1 MHLVSLALPILALLQ
16 PTASA
21 PPKLNVR
28 LYAAQQSIQAG
39 GQADLAIEIEV
50 EKGWH
55 TYHPVILDTGAATT
69 ISFEVPPGVTLGE
82 LRFPTPRLGQDAD
95 LKYLALDGQFYVLTT
110 LKLAADYRAGDLPV
124 KVGVSALVCK
134 GECVP
139 VEKSATLTLKVSD
152 RAPAP
157 ANAGLFKKAREALP
171 GPLADA
177 PHLKGSAVAVSKEKL
192 GFEEPAEIVLSVRV
206 EKGHHALDR
215 NPGVENLV
223 PSQLFIEPLDGLRF
237 EDQKWPDA
245 KVRQVPDIGRVREL
259 SGESQI
265 SVPFSIID
273 SKFAPGPVALRVLFT
288 YQVCSDAGVCYP
300 TETAEGVVRFIA
312 DTPGPALANAADRGT
327 LLPKVTIAR
336 GGAGAATGLSGVGT
350 LLLNLLLGFVG
361 GMILNVMPCVFP
373 VISIKVI
380 GFIKQAGEDRGR
392 VLRLGLAFAAG
403 IMVWFWIFG
412 YLSGKGQVPLQ
423 HPPVAIGLTALF
435 FVLALNLF
443 GVYEIVLPGAATEK
457 LGQAA
462 TREGYSGAFLKGL
475 LATLLGT
482 ACTAPAFA
490 GAAAYAS
497 TQPPLVGFLV
507 FTAAGLGM
515 SLPYVLLAAYPGWL
529 KRLPKPGPWLV
540 TFKEA
545 MGFVLLAT
553 AAWLL
558 LIVGDL
564 LDARGVVWTVAFL
577 GFLGLSAW
585 LIGKIQLNWDTHI
598 RVLTWLCAVAIGLL
612 GFWFCFVKMYDLRA
626 AMQPGDPGSTR
637 VANGAAVSARATA
650 DEVVA
655 ALANADWTSHVPW
668 QPWQPG
674 LPEELA
680 RRGHPVFVD
689 FTATWCV
696 TCQTNKATSVETD
709 STRAKLRDLG
719 AIPLKGDY
727 TKQDPTIRAE
737 LLKYGHNSVPLDL
750 VYPAGRPDAPLQLP
764 VLLTPGIVSDALSKA
779 RPESP

>member
-1 MHLVSLALPILALLQ
+1 MHIVSLVLPILALLQ
-16 PTASA
+16 PTATA
-21 PPKLNVR
+21 PPRINVR
-28 LYAAQQSIQAG
+28 LYAAQQSLQPG
-39 GQADLAIEIEV
+39 GQTDLAIEINV

-55 TYHPVILDTGAATT
+55 VYHPIILDSGAPTT
-69 ISFEVPPGVTLGE
+69 ISFAVPPGVTFGE
-82 LRFPTPRLGQDAD
+82 LRFPVPRLGQDGD
-95 LKYLALDGQFYVLTT
+95 LKYLALDGQFYILTT
-110 LKLAADYRAGDLPV
+110 LKLAADYHAGTAPI
-124 KVGVSALVCK
+124 KVDVSALVCK
-134 GECVP
+134 ELCVP
-139 VEKSATLTLKVSD
+139 ADRSATLTLKVSD
-152 RAPAP
+152 RTPAP
-157 ANAGLFKKAREALP
+157 ANEALFKKARDALP
-171 GPLADA
+171 TPLADA

-192 GFEEPAEIVLSVRV
+192 GFEEPAEVVLSVRV
-206 EKGHHALDR
+206 EKGHHVLDR
-215 NPGVENLV
+215 DPGNETLI
-223 PSQLFIEPLDGLRF
+223 PSQLFVEPLDGLRF
-237 EDQKWPDA
+237 DEQQWPEA
-245 KVRQVPDIGRVREL
+245 KVRQVPVMGRVREL
-259 SGESQI
+259 GGEFQI
-265 SVPFSIID
+265 RVPFAIID
-273 SKFAPGPVALRVLFT
+273 REFASGPVALRVLFT
-288 YQVCSDAGVCYP
+288 YQVCSDAGVCFP
-300 TETAEGVVRFIA
+300 PETADGVVRFTA
-312 DTPGPALANAADRGT
+312 DTPGSALTDAADRGT
-327 LLPKVTIAR
+327 LLPRVTV
-336 GGAGAATGLSGVGT
+336 AGAATSASLSVSGVSE
-350 LLLNLLLGFVG
+350 LLMNIILGFLG
-361 GMILNVMPCVFP
+361 GLLLNVMPCVFP

-403 IMVWFWIFG
+403 IMVWFWVFG

-507 FTAAGLGM
+507 FTAAGVGM
-515 SLPYVLLAAYPGWL
+515 SLPYVLLAAYPAWL
-529 KRLPKPGPWLV
+529 KRLPKPGRWLV
-540 TFKEA
+540 TFKQA

-553 AAWLL
+553 AVWLL

-564 LDARGVVWTVAFL
+564 LNAGGVVWTVAFL
-577 GFLGLSAW
+577 GFLGLSTW
-585 LIGKIQLNWDTHI
+585 LIGKIQLNWETHT
-598 RVLTWLCAVAIGLL
+598 RVLTWLCAVAVGLL
-612 GFWFCFVKMYDLRA
+612 GFWFCFIKMYDLRA
-626 AMQPGDPGSTR
+626 AMQPG
-637 VANGAAVSARATA
+637 GAAPETPATRPADVSAAADAVLNACATA
-650 DEVVA
+650 D
-655 ALANADWTSHVPW
+655 WSTHIPW

-680 RRGHPVFVD
+680 QRGHPVFVD

-696 TCQTNKATSVETD
+696 TCQTNKATSVETE

-719 AIPLKGDY
+719 VIPLKGDY
-727 TKQDPTIRAE
+727 TKQDPTMRAE

-750 VYPAGRPDAPLQLP
+750 VFPAGRPDAPLQLP

-779 RPESP
+779 KPESP